1 MARRTDT
8 CSKRTPE
15 ILQDVLS
22 GHQEAARN
30 GPDHARRY
38 LESALGHNK
47 SMPNAVKFFVYDQ
60 LAGACAELDLD
71 ERRDEAL
78 ALAWQYT
85 TEAQED
91 TERAFRAYLPT
102 AKLFDV
108 GVRAALDLGDVE
120 AAVLWCERAVGLG
133 LGAAFERKAEGLRR
147 RL

>member
-1 MARRTDT
+1 MSRRTDT

-15 ILQDVLS
+15 ILEDVLS
-22 GHQEAARN
+22 GHQEAVRN

-47 SMPNAVKFFVYDQ
+47 SMPNAVKFFVYDL
-60 LAGACAELDLD
+60 LAGACAELELD

-78 ALAWQYT
+78 ELAWQYT
-85 TEAQED
+85 EAAGED
-91 TERAFRAYLPT
+91 TERAFREYLPT

-108 GVRAALDLGDVE
+108 GVRAALELGDVE
-120 AAVLWCERAVGLG
+120 LAVQWCERAVGLG
-133 LGAAFERKAEGLRR
+133 LGAGFERKAEGLRR

>member
-8 CSKRTPE
+8 CAKRTPE
-15 ILQDVLS
+15 ILEDVLG
-22 GHQEAARN
+22 GHREAALH

-38 LESALGHNK
+38 LESAVGHNK
-47 SMPNAVKFFVYDQ
+47 SLPNAVKFFVYDL
-60 LAGACAELDLD
+60 LAAACAELDLD

-85 TEAQED
+85 AEAQED
-91 TERAFRAYLPT
+91 TERAFREYLPT
-102 AKLFDV
+102 ARLFDD